1 MKRGE
6 KDGTCENYDSSGYS
20 CSGRKSLAVL
30 ERTGPYNKMEPCFR
44 RLAFPYAEN
53 DLRAGGRFFFRM
65 EAKDGSFGF
74 DFSGTYD
81 EVVSHERI
89 SYTLDDG
96 RKVQITFQS
105 QNGKTEVIE
114 TFEAETTHPAEL
126 QKQGWQAILNNFKA
140 YVEQNEYQD

>member
-1 MKRGE
+1 
-6 KDGTCENYDSSGYS
+6 
-20 CSGRKSLAVL
+20 
-30 ERTGPYNKMEPCFR
+30 MEP
-44 RLAFPYAEN
+44 AKISIQAVIHAPVEKVWQYWNEPDHITKWNHASDDWHSPYAEN
-53 DLRAGGRFFFRM
+53 DLRAGGRFLFRM

>member
-1 MKRGE
+1 
-6 KDGTCENYDSSGYS
+6 
-20 CSGRKSLAVL
+20 
-30 ERTGPYNKMEPCFR
+30 MEP
-44 RLAFPYAEN
+44 AKITIQAVIHAPVEKVWQYWNEPDHITKWNHASDDWHSPYAEN

>member
-1 MKRGE
+1 
-6 KDGTCENYDSSGYS
+6 
-20 CSGRKSLAVL
+20 
-30 ERTGPYNKMEPCFR
+30 MEP
-44 RLAFPYAEN
+44 AKITIQAVIHAPVEKVWQYWNEPDHITKWNHASDDWHSPYAEN
-53 DLRAGGRFFFRM
+53 DLRAGGRFLFRM

>member
-1 MKRGE
+1 
-6 KDGTCENYDSSGYS
+6 
-20 CSGRKSLAVL
+20 
-30 ERTGPYNKMEPCFR
+30 MEP
-44 RLAFPYAEN
+44 AKISIQAVIHAPVEKVWQYWNEPDHITKWNHASDDWHSPYAEN
-53 DLRAGGRFFFRM
+53 DLRAGCRFLFRM

-126 QKQGWQAILNNFKA
+126 QKQG
-140 YVEQNEYQD
+140 

>member
-1 MKRGE
+1 
-6 KDGTCENYDSSGYS
+6 
-20 CSGRKSLAVL
+20 
-30 ERTGPYNKMEPCFR
+30 MEP
-44 RLAFPYAEN
+44 AKISIQAVIHAPVEKVWQYWNEPDHITKWNHASDDWHSPYAEN

>member
-1 MKRGE
+1 
-6 KDGTCENYDSSGYS
+6 
-20 CSGRKSLAVL
+20 
-30 ERTGPYNKMEPCFR
+30 MEP
-44 RLAFPYAEN
+44 AKITIQAVIHAPVEKVWQYWNEPDHITKWNHASDDWHSPYAEN
-53 DLRAGGRFFFRM
+53 DLRAGCRFLFRM

-126 QKQGWQAILNNFKA
+126 QKQG
-140 YVEQNEYQD
+140 

>member
-1 MKRGE
+1 
-6 KDGTCENYDSSGYS
+6 
-20 CSGRKSLAVL
+20 
-30 ERTGPYNKMEPCFR
+30 MEPAKFTIQ
-44 RLAFPYAEN
+44 AVIHAPVEKVWQYWNEPDHITKWNHASDDWHSPYAEN
-53 DLRAGGRFFFRM
+53 DLRAGGRFLFRM

>member
-1 MKRGE
+1 
-6 KDGTCENYDSSGYS
+6 
-20 CSGRKSLAVL
+20 
-30 ERTGPYNKMEPCFR
+30 MEP
-44 RLAFPYAEN
+44 AKITIQAVIHAPVEKVWQYWNEPDHITKWNHASDDWHSPYAEN
-53 DLRAGGRFFFRM
+53 DLRAGGRFLFRM

-126 QKQGWQAILNNFKA
+126 QKQG
-140 YVEQNEYQD
+140 